1 MKDSETKINSLT
13 ALNFLK
19 TYFNDQKITNVHIQ
33 SNNIIFDIPSDNLDG
48 TKQVLDSSDINDSEY
63 QISEATFKD
72 REMLPLK

>member
-1 MKDSETKINSLT
+1 MRNAETKINSLT

-19 TYFNDQKITNVHIQ
+19 THFNDLKITNVHIQ
-33 SNNIIFDIPSDNLDG
+33 SNNIIFDIPSDNIDG
-48 TKQVLDSSDINDSEY
+48 AKQVLESSDINDSEY